1 MSRIRSIKPEF
12 WRDQDLSSV
21 SAEAALLA
29 IGLLNHADDEGY
41 FNANPRLIQADVFPL
56 RELSR
61 SPTELLQ
68 ELSEIGYLRIFLG
81 SDGRSYGAITN
92 FSKHQVINKP
102 TASKIKELETLPE
115 SYGSKTVELPIGKEQ
130 GTGKGTGKGKEHGE
144 DTLPR
149 FSAIG
154 FLKDAGATESL
165 AKDWLKVRSKK
176 RLADTETAM
185 VGFMNEVS
193 KSKRSIDEILRIC
206 CTKGWGSFEAD
217 WLTNTKNGKFESV
230 AAMTAELLAGAV

>member
-12 WRDQDLSSV
+12 WRDQDLSIV

-29 IGLLNHADDEGY
+29 IGLLNHSDDEGY

-68 ELSEIGYLRIFLG
+68 ELSSIGYLRVFLG

-92 FSKHQVINKP
+92 FAKHQVINKP
-102 TASKIKELETLPE
+102 TPSKIKSLETLRDD
-115 SYGSKTVELPIGKEQ
+115 YGSETVVLPLGKEQ
-130 GTGKGTGKGKEHGE
+130 GTGKGTGKGKEQG
-144 DTLPR
+144 DTALPR

-165 AKDWLKVRSKK
+165 ARDWMKVRAKK

-185 VGFMNEVS
+185 TGFLAEVG
-193 KSKRSIDEILRIC
+193 KSKRDINEVLRTC
-206 CTKGWGSFEAD
+206 CIRGWGGFEAE
-217 WLTNTKNGKFESV
+217 WLLNSKNAKNAPEDYF
-230 AAMTAELLAGAV
+230 AGAI